1 MLLIDRFVSSSHGSS
16 INSNAN
22 VIITLTSII
31 LIIVTAIT
39 ACMHQVGG
47 SGNYNEVLTTTAVYT
62 ITAMEFI
69 QILVF
74 LAGR

>member
-1 MLLIDRFVSSSHGSS
+1 
-16 INSNAN
+16 
-22 VIITLTSII
+22 
-31 LIIVTAIT
+31 
-39 ACMHQVGG
+39 MHQVGG